1 MELDWQEFCG
11 LMGFVN
17 QVTDEYMALQRLAT
31 PHDYTQQ
38 GRVTG
43 FKVRQV
49 LSGMLNTI
57 APHYIAVMID
67 SIIPDCPPGS
77 PETPEETRE
86 IPLSS
91 YLRFRSE
98 LYLITKTFDRLPKEM
113 DTPTNCVLSKDF
125 LISLFCAC
133 QHLPP
138 PHSFLVPSASHA
150 LSLQPLLPAP
160 PRSLPPR
167 LAPFTPQGFYSFF
180 HINQ

>member
-1 MELDWQEFCG
+1 
-11 LMGFVN
+11 MGFVN
-17 QVTDEYMALQRLAT
+17 QVTDEYMAIQRLAT

-49 LSGMLNTI
+49 VSGMLQTI

-67 SIIPDCPPGS
+67 SIIPDCAPGS

-113 DTPTNCVLSKDF
+113 DTPTNCVLSKEF
-125 LISLFCAC
+125 LISLFCAFAPLRTGPHPPLC
-133 QHLPP
+133 SLRPLTPTPTPP
-138 PHSFLVPSASHA
+138 PAVYLRA
-150 LSLQPLLPAP
+150 
-160 PRSLPPR
+160 
-167 LAPFTPQGFYSFF
+167 
-180 HINQ
+180 

>member
-1 MELDWQEFCG
+1 VELDWQEFCG

-138 PHSFLVPSASHA
+138 P
-150 LSLQPLLPAP
+150 PLLPCALCLSRPFLATPP
-160 PRSLPPR
+160 PRAPAQSTSAPSPLYTPR
-167 LAPFTPQGFYSFF
+167 LL
-180 HINQ
+180 